1 MKGTKTGLNW
11 KIVIVVIILG
21 LLLFNWPSFVNDIL
35 PALKGGVSPLKE
47 NLLSSSI
54 HPRNK
59 LRSFLEV
66 SIKIPASALSK
77 RPETYTEL
85 YFTDHLSLP
94 KHLEPETQYE
104 FEFSVHNLEYKD
116 FTYVYEAT
124 ATDEKGEIILD
135 GRSQL
140 LLKHDET
147 GNVDVAFQT
156 PESFERIKIS
166 VNLVDK
172 GQMIHFWGERE
183 ED

>member
-1 MKGTKTGLNW
+1 MKDTKTGLNW

-21 LLLFNWPSFVNDIL
+21 LMLFNWPSFV
-35 PALKGGVSPLKE
+35 
-47 NLLSSSI
+47 
-54 HPRNK
+54 
-59 LRSFLEV
+59 
-66 SIKIPASALSK
+66 IKVPTFALSK

-116 FTYVYEAT
+116 FTYIYEVT

>member
-1 MKGTKTGLNW
+1 MKDTKTGLNW
-11 KIVIVVIILG
+11 KIVIIVIILG
-21 LLLFNWPSFVNDIL
+21 LMLFNWPSFV
-35 PALKGGVSPLKE
+35 
-47 NLLSSSI
+47 
-54 HPRNK
+54 
-59 LRSFLEV
+59 
-66 SIKIPASALSK
+66 IKVPTFALSK

-85 YFTDHLSLP
+85 YFTDHLNLP
-94 KHLEPETQYE
+94 KQLEPETQYE

-116 FTYVYEAT
+116 FTYIYEVT

>member
-1 MKGTKTGLNW
+1 MKEIKTGLNW
-11 KIVIVVIILG
+11 KIVIIVIILG
-21 LLLFNWPSFVNDIL
+21 LMLFNWPSFV
-35 PALKGGVSPLKE
+35 
-47 NLLSSSI
+47 
-54 HPRNK
+54 
-59 LRSFLEV
+59 
-66 SIKIPASALSK
+66 IKVPTFALSK

-85 YFTDHLSLP
+85 YFTDHLNLP
-94 KHLEPETQYE
+94 KQLEPETQYE